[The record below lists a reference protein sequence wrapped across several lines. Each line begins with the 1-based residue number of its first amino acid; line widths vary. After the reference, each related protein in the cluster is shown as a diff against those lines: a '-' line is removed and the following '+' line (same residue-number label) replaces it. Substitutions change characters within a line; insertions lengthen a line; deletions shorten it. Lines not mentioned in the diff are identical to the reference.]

1 MADRTSLG
9 ILGFIFCAV
18 TLAVLLTAAVV
29 TKASID
35 GRLALGPIMTASLPA
50 SVR

>member
-18 TLAVLLTAAVV
+18 TIAVMLTAAAV
-29 TKASID
+29 TKANID
-35 GRLALGPIMTASLPA
+35 PIVTALPA
-50 SVR
+50 NVR